1 MSMSQ
6 KRALLALAGLI
17 AACASLYF
25 NFIMPFGLIS
35 WAFLLVAGLFVFLL
49 GRVGRP

>member
-1 MSMSQ
+1 MSIGQ
-6 KRALLALAGLI
+6 KRVVLALAGLL

-25 NFIMPFGLIS
+25 NFSMPFGLIS

-49 GRVGRP
+49 GRVGRS